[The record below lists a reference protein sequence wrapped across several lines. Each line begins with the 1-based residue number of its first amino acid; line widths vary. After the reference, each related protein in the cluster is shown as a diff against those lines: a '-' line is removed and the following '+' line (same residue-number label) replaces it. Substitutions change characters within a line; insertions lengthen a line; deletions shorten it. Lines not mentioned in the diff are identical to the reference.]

1 MAQLNIN
8 KLYFLM
14 LNKRKFG
21 PAKMQSKKV
30 GELSRDTPRG
40 WREVTFCGFLSTFVH
55 IFQIFLQLT

>member
-1 MAQLNIN
+1 
-8 KLYFLM
+8 M